1 MKKYRFIDGSEI
13 VVNDNTCRGC
23 FLENEENLPIEILP
37 IWHNDFFVIRQ
48 DAEIPMP
55 GFYIVSTR
63 QHIHTVGDLS
73 YEKSAELG
81 VIINILRKTMC
92 KVLKIDR
99 IHMILEERIIEPH
112 LHIWMLP
119 LWPNVM
125 KHKNI
130 DPKVWNSNILQYMTS
145 FSYEENKAAIIQYND
160 KMRAALKDDKILKKI
175 IHNA

>member
-1 MKKYRFIDGSEI
+1 
-13 VVNDNTCRGC
+13 
-23 FLENEENLPIEILP
+23 
-37 IWHNDFFVIRQ
+37 
-48 DAEIPMP
+48 
-55 GFYIVSTR
+55 
-63 QHIHTVGDLS
+63 
-73 YEKSAELG
+73 
-81 VIINILRKTMC
+81 
-92 KVLKIDR
+92 
-99 IHMILEERIIEPH
+99 MILEERIIEPH